1 MSATADLR
9 LGVDIGGTFT
19 DLVLHDPAADRI
31 VLEKVLT
38 TPDAPER
45 AVLEGVGKIL
55 AKAGFGPESLKS
67 VIHGTTLVANALIE
81 RKGVETALIT
91 TKGFRDILEFGREWR
106 YDLFDLTIDPPT
118 PLVPRAR
125 RLEVPER
132 VGPDGAVVTPLDE
145 DAVRRLARQL
155 AGSSTRAVAVV
166 LLHAFRNSDHEVR
179 IGEILAEEAPELA
192 VSLSSEVTP
201 EIGEYERSS
210 TTVANAYVH
219 PVFRDY
225 VARLESGLKQA
236 GFTRD
241 LFLML
246 SDGGAVHAKAAVTY
260 PIRLVQS
267 GPAGGAQAAALF
279 GQAAGLGDVMCFDMG
294 GTTAKACLIEDGRPT
309 RARDFEVARMHRFSK
324 GSGLPLQVPVVDMI
338 EVGAGGGSIAR
349 IDGMG
354 LIQVGPDS
362 ASAQP
367 GPACYGQGGEDAT
380 VTDADLVLGYLD
392 PGNFLGGDMALDVN
406 AARAALQNRIGT
418 PLGLNAEQAAWGVHE
433 TVTENMAQAAAIHA
447 LEKGRRI
454 DRYSIVAIGGAGP
467 VHACSLARKMGAK
480 RVVAPAAA
488 GVASA
493 LGMIA
498 SPPSFEFVQADM
510 RRLDEADWPA
520 VATALD
526 DMESRGRDML
536 RLSGVADADAV
547 TTVSALMRYVGQGY
561 EVETPTPRD
570 VAVSASADNLRQ
582 RFDTAYKALFGRA
595 ENMAVEIISWR
606 VVVAG
611 PVPELTLKGSGT
623 TPGQA
628 LKGHRKAWF
637 SSDGFVDT
645 PVYDAAKLA
654 TGDSFDGP
662 ALVEARESTLVIPP
676 AAKATIDPSGAIV
689 VDLL

>member
-1 MSATADLR
+1 
-9 LGVDIGGTFT
+9 
-19 DLVLHDPAADRI
+19 
-31 VLEKVLT
+31 
-38 TPDAPER
+38 
-45 AVLEGVGKIL
+45 
-55 AKAGFGPESLKS
+55 
-67 VIHGTTLVANALIE
+67 
-81 RKGVETALIT
+81 
-91 TKGFRDILEFGREWR
+91 
-106 YDLFDLTIDPPT
+106 
-118 PLVPRAR
+118 
-125 RLEVPER
+125 
-132 VGPDGAVVTPLDE
+132 
-145 DAVRRLARQL
+145 
-155 AGSSTRAVAVV
+155 
-166 LLHAFRNSDHEVR
+166 
-179 IGEILAEEAPELA
+179 
-192 VSLSSEVTP
+192 
-201 EIGEYERSS
+201 
-210 TTVANAYVH
+210 
-219 PVFRDY
+219 
-225 VARLESGLKQA
+225 
-236 GFTRD
+236 
-241 LFLML
+241 
-246 SDGGAVHAKAAVTY
+246 
-260 PIRLVQS
+260 
-267 GPAGGAQAAALF
+267 
-279 GQAAGLGDVMCFDMG
+279 
-294 GTTAKACLIEDGRPT
+294 
-309 RARDFEVARMHRFSK
+309 
-324 GSGLPLQVPVVDMI
+324 
-338 EVGAGGGSIAR
+338 
-349 IDGMG
+349 
-354 LIQVGPDS
+354 
-362 ASAQP
+362 
-367 GPACYGQGGEDAT
+367 
-380 VTDADLVLGYLD
+380 
-392 PGNFLGGDMALDVN
+392 
-406 AARAALQNRIGT
+406 
-418 PLGLNAEQAAWGVHE
+418 
-433 TVTENMAQAAAIHA
+433 MAQAAAIHA

-526 DMESRGRDML
+526 DMEARGRDML

-570 VAVSASADNLRQ
+570 VAVSACADDLRQ

-654 TGDSFDGP
+654 TGDSFGGP